1 MTTSLLSVDESLAR
15 VLAASTALPV
25 ESVPLEAALGRV
37 LAQPVR
43 SAHPL
48 PLFDQSGVDGY
59 ALHHAD
65 LAQLPA
71 RLPLVATMAAT
82 AQDHRPTL
90 ARGTA
95 ARILTG
101 GLLPLAADTVVRQEL
116 TQREGDHVVILEAVE
131 CGVDIRR
138 MGEEVAAGAPVAG
151 AGALVHP
158 GLLGALALAGAHQL
172 AVRAQPRVVV
182 LITGDE
188 VVPHGAPL
196 RLGQVPDANGP
207 LLRAHLA
214 QWGCAPL
221 RVEYVPDRE
230 DAVRDALARAFA
242 DADIVLSSG
251 GVSVGDYDFIPAT
264 AEKLGA
270 ERLLWKVAQKPGMPL
285 YVARHG
291 RALLF
296 GLPGNPAS
304 VLVNL
309 HVYVRAA
316 LDRMLG
322 LDPALRWR
330 SGVAPET
337 LRREPNKTFWLR
349 ASASTDA
356 RGVTRLRTL
365 GGQASH
371 MLGNLAQANALVR
384 VPGLH
389 EIAATDVLAWTEL

>member
-1 MTTSLLSVDESLAR
+1 MSTALLSVDDALTR
-15 VLAASTALPV
+15 VLASATGLRA
-25 ESVPLEAALGRV
+25 ETVPLEDALGRV
-37 LAQPVR
+37 LAQAVH

-48 PLFDQSGVDGY
+48 PLFDQSAVDGY
-59 ALHHAD
+59 AVHQAD

-101 GLLPLAADTVVRQEL
+101 GLLPLGADTIVRQEL
-116 TQREGDHVVILEAVE
+116 TRRENDHVVILEAVE
-131 CGVDIRR
+131 PGTDIRR
-138 MGEEVAAGAPVAG
+138 SGEESATGARVAAAG
-151 AGALVHP
+151 TRVHP
-158 GLLGALALAGAHQL
+158 GLVGALALAGVHEL
-172 AVRAQPRVVV
+172 RVRMPPRIVV

-207 LLRAHLA
+207 LLRAHLTA
-214 QWGCAPL
+214 WGCAPL

-230 DAVRDALARAFA
+230 DAVRDALARALA
-242 DADIVLSSG
+242 DAELVLSSG
-251 GVSVGDYDFIPAT
+251 GVSVGDYDFIPAA
-264 AEKLGA
+264 AEALGA
-270 ERLLWKVAQKPGMPL
+270 ERVLWKVAQKPGMPL

-322 LDPALRWR
+322 LDPTRRWHC
-330 SGVAPET
+330 GVAPEA

-349 ASASTDA
+349 AVATTDA
-356 RGVTRLRTL
+356 RGVTRLQTL
-365 GGQASH
+365 RGQASH
-371 MLGNLAQANALVR
+371 MLGNLAQANALAR

-389 EIAATDVLAWTEL
+389 EPAGVEVLHWTAL

>member
-1 MTTSLLSVDESLAR
+1 MTSTLLSVDEALAR
-15 VLAASTALPV
+15 VLAASEALPV
-25 ESVPLEAALGRV
+25 ESIPLEAALGRV

-59 ALHHAD
+59 AVHLAD

-116 TQREGDHVVILEAVE
+116 TRREDDHVVILETVE
-131 CGVDIRR
+131 RGADIRR
-138 MGEEVAAGAPVAG
+138 EGEEVAAGAPVAD
-151 AGALVHP
+151 AGARVHP
-158 GLLGALALAGAHQL
+158 GLLGALALAGAHQI

-207 LLRAHLA
+207 LLRAYLSA
-214 QWGCAPL
+214 WGCAPL

-230 DAVRDALARAFA
+230 DAVRDALARGFA

-270 ERLLWKVAQKPGMPL
+270 QRLLWKVAQKPGMPL

-291 RALLF
+291 RSLLF

-322 LDPALRWR
+322 LDPVVRWHP
-330 SGVAPET
+330 GVAPET

-349 ASASTDA
+349 ASAAADA

-389 EIAATDVLAWTEL
+389 ETAATDVLEWTEL